1 MHTQQQQIIF
11 TGVAVDAGYG
21 NFIDHLEGIY
31 HWV

>member
-1 MHTQQQQIIF
+1 MHAQQQQIIF
-11 TGVAVDAGYG
+11 TGVVVEAGHG